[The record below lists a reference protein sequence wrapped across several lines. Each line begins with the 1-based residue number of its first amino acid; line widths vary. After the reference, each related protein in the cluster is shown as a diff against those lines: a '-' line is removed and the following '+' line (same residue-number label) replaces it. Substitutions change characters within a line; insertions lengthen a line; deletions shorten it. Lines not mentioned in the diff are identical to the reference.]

1 MIFSSCSKR
10 PAPLLLLLLLTA
22 CWSRAQDNNILAIA
36 APERLTIQRGA
47 AAEVKL
53 KAELRPGFHVNSNT
67 PSDEFLIPLRLTWTT
82 QPLQTEQVIF
92 PKPQMEQ
99 YKFST
104 KPLSVFSG
112 TFEIVTRFRAPA
124 TAQPGLTV
132 VAGKVRYQA
141 CNDRECFQPRTAEVH
156 LTVDVR

>member
-1 MIFSSCSKR
+1 M
-10 PAPLLLLLLLTA
+10 PALLLLLTA
-22 CWSRAQDNNILAIA
+22 SWSPAQDNPLTVSP
-36 APERLTIQRGA
+36 PERLTIQRGSS
-47 AAEVKL
+47 AEVKL
-53 KAELRPGFHVNSNT
+53 KATLRPGFHVNSNA
-67 PSDEFLIPLRLTWTT
+67 PSDEFLIPLKLTWPA

-99 YKFST
+99 YRFSA

-132 VAGKVRYQA
+132 LAGKVRYQA

-156 LTVDVR
+156 LTVEVR